1 MKNTFNGIAN
11 GIVNAYGIQPLSFE
25 EEWNQP
31 ENAKRTRHNKMK
43 IIDTCK
49 FARNLIETIEI
60 TARRAPELDDEKHSA
75 LVQELSD
82 KVNEMYKAVEA
93 AWSVGKR

>member
-1 MKNTFNGIAN
+1 
-11 GIVNAYGIQPLSFE
+11 
-25 EEWNQP
+25 
-31 ENAKRTRHNKMK
+31 MK

-60 TARRAPELDDEKHSA
+60 TARKAPELDDEKHSA
-75 LVQELSD
+75 LVQELAD
-82 KVNEMYKAVEA
+82 KVNEMYKAVEV